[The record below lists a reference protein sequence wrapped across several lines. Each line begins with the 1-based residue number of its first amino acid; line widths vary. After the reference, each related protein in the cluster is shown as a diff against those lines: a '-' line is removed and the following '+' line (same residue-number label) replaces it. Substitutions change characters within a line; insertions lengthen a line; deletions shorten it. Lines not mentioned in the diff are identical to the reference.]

1 MSQENQSL
9 IFSPS
14 DFVAVANQVLDRAFG
29 NFFLEGEIANLRISK
44 NRWVYFDL
52 KDDTSK
58 VSCFGSV
65 FNLSGPIEDGMNVV
79 SQGRATLHPQY
90 GFNFSFSAIKPS
102 GEGSIKKAYELLKKK
117 LEQEGMF
124 EISRKRELI
133 YPPSKIALITSA
145 DSAAYSDFIK
155 ILKARWPLVSIDL
168 YDCFVQ
174 GQSAVEDLINGLNL
188 ANSENELAD
197 VLVMT
202 RGGGSN
208 DDMDAFN
215 DERLVR
221 AVAASRIPTL
231 IAIGH
236 EKDESLCELVA
247 DRRASTP
254 SNAAELICPNLN
266 DEIESFKRQEMS
278 ILSSYLK
285 SLQIARTENTRVIDN
300 IIERTRRRLKEEIKW
315 ISGQKDLIQ
324 ALNPLNI
331 LAKGYSLLYDA
342 ESNLVKSI
350 KKVKLDDRISVRLVD
365 GVLDGTI
372 NKIEKGET

>member
-1 MSQENQSL
+1 MFQENQSL

-14 DFVAVANQVLDRAFG
+14 DFVAVANQVFERAFG
-29 NFFLEGEIANLRISK
+29 NFFIEGEIANLRISK

-58 VSCFGSV
+58 VSCFGSIY
-65 FNLSGPIEDGMNVV
+65 NMSGPIEDGMKVV

-90 GFNFSFSAIKPS
+90 GFNFSFSQIKPS

-117 LEQEGMF
+117 LEQEGLF
-124 EISRKRELI
+124 DPSRKRILS
-133 YPPSKIALITSA
+133 YPPSKIALVTSA

-155 ILKARWPLVSIDL
+155 VLKFRWPLASIDL

-174 GQSAVEDLINGLNL
+174 GQSAVEDLIKGLSL
-188 ANSENELAD
+188 ANSENQLAD
-197 VLVMT
+197 VLVLT

-231 IAIGH
+231 VAIGH
-236 EKDESLCELVA
+236 ERDESLCELVA
-247 DRRASTP
+247 DKRASTP
-254 SNAAELICPNLN
+254 SNAAELICPNLT
-266 DEIESFKRQEMS
+266 DEVQLFRRQETS
-278 ILSSYLK
+278 ISSNYLK
-285 SLQIARTENTRVIDN
+285 SLQLAKADNTRTLDN
-300 IIERTRRRLKEEIKW
+300 ILERMFRRLSEEFKLI
-315 ISGQKDLIQ
+315 GQKKDLID

-331 LAKGYSLLYDA
+331 LSKGYSLIYDA
-342 ESNLVKSI
+342 QNNLVKSVDQVKSDDKIRVRLSDGMLDANVDKI
-350 KKVKLDDRISVRLVD
+350 KK
-365 GVLDGTI
+365 
-372 NKIEKGET
+372 GEM